1 MSKRLFL
8 LILVALVFSMTS
20 CQREQDWDGAP
31 DIKAKVESEQK
42 TRTSLSVDESGS
54 GTIYWN
60 PSDKIDVF
68 FGTTKASYT
77 SQNASDAITAVFKTS
92 DSVSGADITSGN
104 IWGLYP
110 SNSSSSCDGNAI
122 TTTLPATQ
130 YGVPNTFDKNIFPA
144 VAHSSSTNLQ
154 FYNVCGGIKFNLA
167 FDDIKKI
174 TFRGNNNEDVAGEVS
189 ISFVDGVPK
198 ATVVNGAKEI
208 TLTPKTGATF
218 TKGADYYITLLPG
231 TFSDGF
237 TMSFTTT
244 DGSVAFFNY
253 SEGEV
258 TIRRSIFSRK
268 SNLDVY
274 ASFGDER
281 QPNNVIYYT
290 SKDGTII
297 TPYAPDVFGANI
309 ISNEYVGGR
318 GVITFDGDVTS
329 VGRRAFY
336 IYCRGLTSIMLP
348 SSIMS
353 IGSQAFYGCL
363 NLTAFNIPDSVERI
377 EYEAF
382 YQCSSL

>member
-1 MSKRLFL
+1 MQMKQNIAVCSGQNRAINGRVWELLYLFV
-8 LILVALVFSMTS
+8 LVISLAS
-20 CQREQDWDGAP
+20 CQREQDWDAAP
-31 DIKAKVESEQK
+31 DIKAKVESDQK

-68 FGTTKASYT
+68 FGSTKASYT

-290 SKDGTII
+290 SKDGIII
-297 TPYAPDVFGANI
+297 TPYAPDVFGA
-309 ISNEYVGGR
+309 R
-318 GVITFDGDVTS
+318 K
-329 VGRRAFY
+329 
-336 IYCRGLTSIMLP
+336 TSILHLL
-348 SSIMS
+348 SWI
-353 IGSQAFYGCL
+353 
-363 NLTAFNIPDSVERI
+363 NLDYVT
-377 EYEAF
+377 
-382 YQCSSL
+382 